1 MISILGFTDHTVCA
15 TAIWLCC
22 YSAKPTIDPIQT
34 DESAV
39 FDKTLPTETDILILY
54 SFHVLQNTLLLIL
67 FSIIKK
73 CKSILSSE
81 AIEKQVVGRI

>member
-22 YSAKPTIDPIQT
+22 YSAKPTIDPIQA

-39 FDKTLPTETDILILY
+39 FDKTLPTETDIWILY
-54 SFHVLQNTLLLIL
+54 SFPVLQNTLLIL

-81 AIEKQVVGRI
+81 AIRKQVVGRI